1 MGTIVFRKEKPAAL
15 VGAEPGGALGTLVG
29 LAVGDGAGLDGAAP
43 VDAAEGVGEAA
54 ARLGGGVAKEVGAAV
69 CGAAGVQARGR
80 SVASARPIVAA
91 RRRPDGRITPRG

>member
-15 VGAEPGGALGTLVG
+15 VGAEPGGGLGTLVG
-29 LAVGDGAGLDGAAP
+29 LAVGAGLEGAAP
-43 VDAAEGVGEAA
+43 VEPTEPVGEVA
-54 ARLGGGVAKEVGAAV
+54 ARLGGSVATEVGAAV

-91 RRRPDGRITPRG
+91 RRRPDGRINPRG